1 MIAIPVAL
9 TRICVITEP
18 ELIISVKWP
27 MNERNTPTQNT
38 ASDCSP
44 HLTRGSKIGHF
55 NPCQSLRTN
64 RVTTSTA
71 TVKCSTRY
79 GARFSL
85 SLGLKAS
92 NSHAGNMCP
101 KAGKRPATVMTRANI
116 K

>member
-1 MIAIPVAL
+1 MIAMPVAL

-27 MNERNTPTQNT
+27 MKERNTPMQNT
-38 ASDCSP
+38 GSDCSP
-44 HLTRGSKIGHF
+44 HLMRGSKIGHF
-55 NPCQSLRTN
+55 NPCQSFDTN

-71 TVKCSTRY
+71 TAKCGTRY

-85 SLGLKAS
+85 SFGLKAS
-92 NSHAGNMCP
+92 NSQVGNMCP
-101 KAGKRPATVMTRANI
+101 KAGKRPAIVMTRAKI